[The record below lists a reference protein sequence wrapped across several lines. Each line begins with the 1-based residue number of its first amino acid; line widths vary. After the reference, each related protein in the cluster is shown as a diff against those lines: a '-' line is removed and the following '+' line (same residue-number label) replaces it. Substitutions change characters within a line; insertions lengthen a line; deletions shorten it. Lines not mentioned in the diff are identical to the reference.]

1 LNHALMKFS
10 ILVFSAF
17 SAIYYFVVHYQAQT
31 GTTLIGIGAI
41 ASPIMIF
48 ALGVLQ
54 LWSTR
59 RAEAARIEVAAKVEE
74 AKSAANEV
82 AKVAANAVAQAAEQS
97 SKILVLADKTHT
109 LVNSQY
115 GIALALI
122 LEKAIRIA
130 NMSNLPEDIRD
141 VEKARQKL
149 AEHEAK
155 QHVVDSKEDSA
166 T

>member
-1 LNHALMKFS
+1 MKFS
-10 ILVFSAF
+10 VLVFSAL
-17 SAIYYFVVHYQAQT
+17 SAIYYFVVRYQATQT

-41 ASPIMIF
+41 ASPLMIF
-48 ALGVLQ
+48 ALGILQ

-59 RAEAARIEVAAKVEE
+59 RAEAARIEVAAKVDE

-82 AKVAANAVAQAAEQS
+82 ARVAAAAVLQASEQS

-130 NMSNLPEDIRD
+130 NMSKLPEDIAD
-141 VEKARQKL
+141 VDKARQKL

-155 QHVVDSKEDSA
+155 QHVVDSRESSKEN
-166 T
+166 